1 MNIDPK
7 DLWKSIKGELEIVSN
22 PAYFKAHIPG
32 TNIKHIDEIDK
43 VIEISCTSEYQRN
56 FIEDRMYGHI
66 KEIVGKLLGSGY
78 KLMFTV
84 NKEEFVRPPQADY
97 GPLFNPKL
105 HEVEIS
111 TKAKSVG
118 LNDQYTFKR
127 FIVGNNNRLAYAVS
141 VAIADNPGKIYNP
154 FFLYSGV
161 GLGKTHLVQA
171 IGHQILQKNPNLK
184 VLYTTGEQFLNE
196 LVDAVRKTRPN
207 GMTNTMT
214 RNELKNKYRNVD
226 VLIVDDIH
234 SIAGKEATQEE
245 FFHTFNAL
253 FMDQKQII
261 LTSDRPPREIKTL
274 EERLSSRF
282 ASGMIADI
290 QVPEVETRL
299 AILVER
305 NEELKLGATK
315 EVIEYIAEGVKSNIR
330 ELEAKLLQ
338 TVTTAKTLGKPLDI
352 EIARQ
357 IIGELDKKQ
366 QQRITPNTVIKEV
379 GKYYGVSMK
388 ELKGDRR
395 LKTMVWPR
403 QVCMYMLRTFN
414 ELGLQAIGELLGGRD
429 HTTIMHG
436 LQKVEV
442 TIQKNK
448 NLPKELET
456 IKQNILHSDEY

>member
-1 MNIDPK
+1 MNLEPK

-32 TNIKHIDEIDK
+32 TNIKNIDEIEK
-43 VIEISCTSEYQRN
+43 LIEISCTSEYQRN

-66 KEIVGKLLGSGY
+66 KEIVSKLLGPGY

-84 NKEEFVRPPQADY
+84 AKAENIKQTDLDY
-97 GPLFNPKL
+97 GPLFTPKL
-105 HEVEIS
+105 EEAGLAS
-111 TKAKSVG
+111 KAKSVG

-127 FIVGNNNRLAYAVS
+127 FIVGNNSRLAYAVS
-141 VAIADNPGKIYNP
+141 VAIADNPGKVYNP
-154 FFLYSGV
+154 FFLHSGV

-171 IGHQILQKNPNLK
+171 IGHEVLRKNPNLK

-196 LVDAVRKTRPN
+196 LVEAVRKIRPN
-207 GMTNTMT
+207 VGVNSIT

-261 LTSDRPPREIKTL
+261 LTSDRPPQEIKTL

-299 AILVER
+299 AILVDR
-305 NEELKLGATK
+305 NEELKLGAPK

-338 TVTTAKTLGKPLDI
+338 TVTTARSLGKPLDVS
-352 EIARQ
+352 IARQ
-357 IIGELDKKQ
+357 IIGEIDKRQ
-366 QQRITPNTVIKEV
+366 QGRITPNTVIKEV
-379 GKYYGVSMK
+379 GKYYGVTLK
-388 ELKGDRR
+388 DLKGDRR

-403 QVCMYMLRTFN
+403 QVCMYLLRNVN
-414 ELGLQAIGELLGGRD
+414 EMGLQAIGEQLGGRD
-429 HTTIMHG
+429 HTTVMHG
-436 LQKVEV
+436 IEKIELGLK
-442 TIQKNK
+442 KNK
-448 NLPKELET
+448 SFVGEIDSL
-456 IKQNILHSDEY
+456 KQNILHSEG